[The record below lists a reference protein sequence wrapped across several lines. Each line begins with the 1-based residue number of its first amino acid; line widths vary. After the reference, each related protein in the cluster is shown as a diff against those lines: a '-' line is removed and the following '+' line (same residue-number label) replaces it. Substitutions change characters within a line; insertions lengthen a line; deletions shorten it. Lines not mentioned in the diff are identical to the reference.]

1 MKKIKFFLLAF
12 ALFGV
17 VLFPLQATGK
27 KDTGGGGETLQ
38 PKQPKVSTYIRTWP
52 LGLGADIDK
61 GEHWTADVIQGQ
73 YLTDII
79 IAFALI
85 DQTDL
90 STIYIKDMV
99 DQESE
104 LTPGLIVPGFSDLW
118 EQTAALKLTFP
129 NLKINLSV
137 GGYKAEF
144 THTAEDAEK
153 REKFIANVCEWLE
166 TFDLDGVDI
175 DWEYPVGPE
184 WGADIE
190 TQPADRNNYISLL
203 SELRAALDQLGQST
217 GKRYGLSVAV
227 PASPWFCEKNRAKD
241 AAKIVDV
248 FKLMAYDY
256 YGGWNKTTGHHANL
270 RKADGDPEWGGW
282 STAQAVRVFLQAGIP
297 PEKII
302 LGVGFY
308 GHAWEGVPEGARH
321 GLFQKYEKVSP
332 LDGLGWDKI
341 KPLLEPDSGYTRYW
355 DDTAKAPYLY
365 NGDTFI
371 SYTDAEAIGYITE
384 YVKQLKLGG
393 VFVWEYAHDINGELL
408 QTLSEKMQ

>member
-1 MKKIKFFLLAF
+1 MKKKLKAFLLAS

-17 VLFPLQATGK
+17 VLFPIHARAN
-27 KDTGGGGETLQ
+27 KDAGGGEGSPL
-38 PKQPKVSTYIRTWP
+38 KVSSYIRTWP

-61 GEHWTADVIQGQ
+61 GEYWTANTVHGE
-73 YLTDII
+73 YLTDLI

-85 DQTDL
+85 DQTDF
-90 STIYIKDMV
+90 STIYIKDMA

-104 LTPGLIVPGFSDLW
+104 LTPGLIIPGFTDLW
-118 EQTAALKLTFP
+118 RQTAELKRKFP
-129 NLKINLSV
+129 SLKINLSV

-144 THTAEDAEK
+144 THTAEDLDK
-153 REKFIANVCEWLE
+153 RTKFIANVCEWLQ
-166 TFDLDGVDI
+166 TLDLDGVDI
-175 DWEYPVGPE
+175 DWEYPVGPD
-184 WGADIE
+184 WGAEIE
-190 TQPADRNNYISLL
+190 TQPADRDNYISLL
-203 SELRAALDQLGQST
+203 SELRAALDQLGQNT

-241 AAKIVDV
+241 AAEIVDTL
-248 FKLMAYDY
+248 KLMAYDY

-270 RKADGDPEWGGW
+270 RKADEDPEWGGW
-282 STAQAVRVFLQAGIP
+282 STAQAMQSFLQAGVP
-297 PEKII
+297 PEKIA

-321 GLFQKYEKVSP
+321 GLFQQYEKVSP

-371 SYTDAEAIGYITE
+371 SYTDAEAIGYLTE
-384 YVKQLKLGG
+384 YAKQLKLGG
-393 VFVWEYAHDINGELL
+393 VFVWEYAHDLNGELL
-408 QTLSEKMQ
+408 QILSEKMR

>member
-1 MKKIKFFLLAF
+1 MKKVNTFLLAL

-17 VLFPLQATGK
+17 VLFPAQAKGK
-27 KDTGGGGETLQ
+27 KDAGGGGA
-38 PKQPKVSTYIRTWP
+38 KPKVSSYIRTWP
-52 LGLGADIDK
+52 LGLGAESDK
-61 GEHWTADVIQGQ
+61 GGHWTADMVHGE

-85 DQTDL
+85 DQSDF

-104 LTPGLIVPGFSDLW
+104 FTPGVIVPGFTDLW
-118 EQTAALKLTFP
+118 RQTAALKEEFP

-144 THTAEDAEK
+144 THTAEDPDTRA
-153 REKFIANVCEWLE
+153 KFIANVCEWLQN
-166 TFDLDGVDI
+166 FGLDGVDI
-175 DWEYPVGPE
+175 DWEYPVGPD
-184 WGADIE
+184 WGVEIE
-190 TQPADRNNYISLL
+190 TQPADRDNYILLL
-203 SELRAALDQLGQST
+203 SELRAALDKLGKVT

-227 PASPWFCEKNRAKD
+227 PASPWFCDKNRAQD

-256 YGGWNKTTGHHANL
+256 YGGWSKTTGHHANL
-270 RKADGDPEWGGW
+270 RTADGDPEWGGW
-282 STAQAVRVFLQAGIP
+282 STAQAVQAFLEAGVP
-297 PEKII
+297 PNKIV

-308 GHAWEGVPEGARH
+308 GHAWEGVSEGARH
-321 GLFQKYEKVSP
+321 GLFQGYERVSP

-341 KPLLEPDSGYTRYW
+341 KLLLEADSGYTRYW
-355 DDTAKAPYLY
+355 DDEAKAPYLY

-384 YVKQLKLGG
+384 YAKRLKLGG

-408 QTLSEKMQ
+408 MVLSKEMQ